1 MKTNRSGAVLTRLLA
16 LLMALP
22 ILSACGGAVSDEYEL
37 EQQPYQ
43 LEAVEG
49 QDVLRVTLTE
59 SAVERLGIETS
70 AVEANGSGVV
80 VPYDAVFL
88 DAHGD
93 FWVYTNPEPLEYVR
107 APIEIVRE
115 TSSRAVLSEGP
126 PAGTLVVTVGVPEL
140 YGSET
145 EFGT

>member
-1 MKTNRSGAVLTRLLA
+1 MKTRRFALTVVLAAVV
-16 LLMALP
+16 P
-22 ILSACGGAVSDEYEL
+22 ILSACGGSISDEYEI
-37 EQQPYQ
+37 EQQPYT
-43 LEAVEG
+43 LEPVDG
-49 QDVLRVTLTE
+49 QDVLRVVLIE

-70 AVEANGSGVV
+70 PVEETGSGLR

-93 FWVYTNPEPLEYVR
+93 FWVYTNPEPLTFVR
-107 APIEIVRE
+107 APIEIARE
-115 TSSRAVLSEGP
+115 TSTHAVLAEGP
-126 PAGTLVVTVGVPEL
+126 PAGTEVVTVGVPEL